1 MWRSSELRVP
11 TTPMIQIRCKW
22 GILVYCDSIGFKEHI
37 LKTRI
42 FPSSIMPK
50 THPYTN
56 PINKLDF
63 LTKDISYASN
73 TFQKAYPMWTLYLL
87 QWLTRLINVPQTATI
102 ISLEELDWIQTQ
114 ITMIIS
120 IEEIDWKCSAYQ
132 SLVLT
137 FNVRERER
145 KRERERERERIWRW
159 FWLV

>member
-1 MWRSSELRVP
+1 MWWSSELRVP

-42 FPSSIMPK
+42 FPPSIMPK

-63 LTKDISYASN
+63 LTKDISFASN
-73 TFQKAYPMWTLYLL
+73 TFRKAYPMWTLYLL

-137 FNVRERER
+137 FNE
-145 KRERERERERIWRW
+145 REREREREREDMEMI
-159 FWLV
+159 LVGLIFF